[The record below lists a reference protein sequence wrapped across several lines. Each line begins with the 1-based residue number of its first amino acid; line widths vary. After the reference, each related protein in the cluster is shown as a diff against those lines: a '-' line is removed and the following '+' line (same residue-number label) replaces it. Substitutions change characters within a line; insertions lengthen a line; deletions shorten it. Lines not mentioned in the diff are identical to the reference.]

1 MPECKDILQH
11 KYLLKIVNVEALF
24 LLAIAFVLRL
34 FLFAPQET
42 LVERLTEAGNTTVAV
57 EKVRVTWQFVMS
69 TLFIVAPLT
78 ALFALMEFRVCQET
92 LGLYFNFLTNPIGRG
107 ALLLMLALMLI
118 EVQRAI
124 EVIFCVLLSLCA
136 LINIAVGITYEVTGY
151 SPETATEASP
161 IIEQEDSQRNLAA
174 ADMESQK
181 RVFNRSEVYNS
192 SVQAPILVSNDEI
205 YTVKTVPEFG

>member
-151 SPETATEASP
+151 SPETATEASL
-161 IIEQEDSQRNLAA
+161 IIEQDS
-174 ADMESQK
+174 
-181 RVFNRSEVYNS
+181 
-192 SVQAPILVSNDEI
+192 
-205 YTVKTVPEFG
+205 